1 MPRLGLVRERRPL
14 APFAWALLTLPF
26 GLASG
31 FASVAVPFVLRGR
44 GLSMTTIATVSQVAQ
59 IPHVIKL
66 IWSPVLDAGWRRRT
80 WFFGSVVLAAAGLA
94 ATALLPPSLTEFVG
108 PIPLLWVYT
117 AALFTAQAAVATS
130 GSAVLALM
138 ALTVPDT
145 RRGAASGWQT
155 SGNLVG
161 TAVGGALVTW
171 MLTHT
176 SPAATAIA
184 VATICLASAAPA
196 ALIHEEPTPRR
207 SASLLIRQLLNEMRR
222 TLRSRDGWTGMVIC
236 LSPVGAGALTNL
248 FSALAKDYTPDA
260 AAAERLVLLVN
271 GVLGGLVNAAGALL
285 GGYVADR
292 MNRRLAYVLFGAATA
307 ACAVG
312 MMIAPSTPT
321 AFALGCLAYQLAN
334 GFCFATFYAFV
345 LELLGHRDGVA
356 TQLALYIGASNFA
369 ISYVTWL
376 DGWGYDRLKA
386 LWPTSRV
393 GARNGMLGMDA
404 LATLA
409 GIGLLSAITW
419 YLRRRSRV
427 SPSATAT

>member
-1 MPRLGLVRERRPL
+1 MRERRPL

-44 GLSMTTIATVSQVAQ
+44 GLTMTTIATVSQVAQ
-59 IPHVIKL
+59 LPHVIKL
-66 IWSPVLDAGWRRRT
+66 IWSPALDAGWSRRS
-80 WFFGSVVLAAAGLA
+80 WFFGSVALAAASLA
-94 ATALLPPSLTEFVG
+94 ATALVPPSLTERVG
-108 PIPLLWVYT
+108 PIPLLWIYT

-138 ALTVPDT
+138 ALTVPNE

-161 TAVGGALVTW
+161 TAAGGALVTW

-176 SPAATAIA
+176 SPAATAVA
-184 VATICLASAAPA
+184 VASICLASAAPA

-207 SASLLIRQLLNEMRR
+207 SASLLIGQLLKEVRR

-248 FSALAKDYTPDA
+248 FSALAKDYAPDA
-260 AAAERLVLLVN
+260 ASAEQLVLLVN
-271 GVLGGLVNAAGALL
+271 GVFGGLVNAAGALL

-307 ACAVG
+307 LCAIG
-312 MMIAPSTPT
+312 MMLAPATPA
-321 AFALGCLAYQLAN
+321 AFALGCLSYQIAN
-334 GFCFATFYAFV
+334 GFCFVTFYAFV

-376 DGWGYDRLKA
+376 DAWGYDQLKA
-386 LWPTSRV
+386 LFPRSAAA
-393 GARNGMLGMDA
+393 ARNGMLGMDA
-404 LATLA
+404 LSTFA
-409 GIGLLSAITW
+409 GIALLSAITL
-419 YLRRRSRV
+419 YLRRQRRAAPS
-427 SPSATAT
+427 SSAT

>member
-1 MPRLGLVRERRPL
+1 V
-14 APFAWALLTLPF
+14 PF

-31 FASVAVPFVLRGR
+31 FASVAVPFVLSGR

-59 IPHVIKL
+59 LPHVIKL
-66 IWSPVLDAGWRRRT
+66 IWSPALDAGWSRRT
-80 WFFGSVVLAAAGLA
+80 WFFGSVALAAASLA
-94 ATALLPPSLTEFVG
+94 VTALIPPSPTDYAG
-108 PIPLLWVYT
+108 PIPFLWIYT
-117 AALFTAQAAVATS
+117 GALFTAQAAVATS

-138 ALTVPDT
+138 ALTVPNA

-176 SPAATAIA
+176 SPAAAAVT
-184 VATICLASAAPA
+184 VATICVAAALPA
-196 ALIHEEPTPRR
+196 ALIHEEAPPRR
-207 SASLLIRQLLNEMRR
+207 RASLLIGQLLREVLR
-222 TLRSRDGWTGMVIC
+222 TLRSREGWTGMLIC
-236 LSPVGAGALTNL
+236 VSPVGAGALTNL
-248 FSALAKDYTPDA
+248 FSALAKDYAQDGA
-260 AAAERLVLLVN
+260 SAERLVLLVN
-271 GVLGGLVNAAGALL
+271 GVLGGLVNAGGALL
-285 GGYVADR
+285 GGQVADR

-307 ACAVG
+307 VCAVG
-312 MMIAPSTPT
+312 MMLAPATPA
-321 AFALGCLAYQLAN
+321 AFAIGCLAYQLAN

-386 LWPTSRV
+386 LLPHSATASK
-393 GARNGMLGMDA
+393 NGMLGMDA
-404 LATLA
+404 LATFA

-427 SPSATAT
+427 DASPP